1 MLCLYWLKLLYAH
14 TTVSLELSVTQFW
27 SKHQCLAPPQT
38 SFSYNSEM
46 AQARVIPLPYQRTAN
61 VEVQRYKKKLSC
73 IGDSHTSVPRAIG
86 QLLAHSVYQRGY
98 FCHLFIYHTDS
109 IRHARPDSE
118 GKLSLVTL
126 SAAEN
131 SQDFDFFSYLVA

>member
-1 MLCLYWLKLLYAH
+1 MPIH
-14 TTVSLELSVTQFW
+14 TNTDCVIRAVCNTVLVKTLVPSTSLDKFQLQFRNGTGQGHPTALSKN
-27 SKHQCLAPPQT
+27 SQCR
-38 SFSYNSEM
+38 SF
-46 AQARVIPLPYQRTAN
+46 RGT
-61 VEVQRYKKKLSC
+61 KKKLSC

-86 QLLAHSVYQRGY
+86 QLLAHSVYQSGY

-126 SAAEN
+126 SVAEN
-131 SQDFDFFSYLVA
+131 SQRF